1 MKNLWNRLADKSGNA
16 MVELAI
22 AGMTF
27 IVLGMGGVDFGRMYY
42 DSIAVAGAAFA
53 STQYGSFSVVTA
65 GDFAGMQAAG
75 QAEGSDLDSVVV
87 TASHFCD
94 CPNNSGVSVDCNQT
108 QCVNYGLPR
117 MYVRSRAQS
126 SFDTLARYPGVPGT
140 TEIDLS
146 SWMRVR

>member
-1 MKNLWNRLADKSGNA
+1 MKQLRKRLADKSGSA

-27 IVLGMGGVDFGRMYY
+27 VVLGVGGVDFGRLYY

-53 STQYGSFSVVTA
+53 STQYGSFSVITA
-65 GDFAGMQAAG
+65 GDLPGMQAAG
-75 QAEGSDLDSVVV
+75 LAEAQDLDAV
-87 TASHFCD
+87 TVTPSYFCD
-94 CPNNSGVSVDCNQT
+94 CPSSAGVSVDCNQT

-126 SFDTLARYPGVPGT
+126 SFDTLAHYPGIPST
-140 TEIDLS
+140 TQIDLS

>member
-1 MKNLWNRLADKSGNA
+1 MKLYDKIADKSGNA

-42 DSIAVAGAAFA
+42 DSIAVGGAAFA
-53 STQYGSFSVVTA
+53 STQYGAFSVVTA

-75 QAEGSDLDSVVV
+75 LAESEDVDNVTV

-94 CPNNSGVSVDCNQT
+94 CPDNPGVSVSCNQT
-108 QCVNYGLPR
+108 QCTNYGLPR
-117 MYVRSRAQS
+117 LYVRSRAQS
-126 SFDTLARYPGVPGT
+126 NFKTMGKYPGIPDSSA
-140 TEIDLS
+140 IDLT
-146 SWMRVR
+146 SWMRIR

>member
-1 MKNLWNRLADKSGNA
+1 

-27 IVLGMGGVDFGRMYY
+27 VALGMGGVDFGRLYY
-42 DSIAVAGAAFA
+42 NSIAIAGAAFA
-53 STQYGSFSVVTA
+53 STQYGTFSVITA
-65 GDFAGMQAAG
+65 GDLPGMQAAG
-75 QAEGSDLDSVVV
+75 LAEAQDIAGV
-87 TASHFCD
+87 TVTPSYFCD
-94 CPNNSGVSVDCNQT
+94 CPNASGVSVDCNQT

-126 SFDTLARYPGVPGT
+126 SFKTLAHYPGIPAT
-140 TEIDLS
+140 TQIDLS